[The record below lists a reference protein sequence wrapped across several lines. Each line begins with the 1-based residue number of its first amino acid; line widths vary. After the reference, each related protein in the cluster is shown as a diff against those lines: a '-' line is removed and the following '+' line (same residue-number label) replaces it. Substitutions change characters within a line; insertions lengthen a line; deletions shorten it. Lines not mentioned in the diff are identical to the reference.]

1 MYQCALRVQFPS
13 PRFAGIVEKSLAV
26 DAELRPDKVRRTSG
40 TDGATLVVNFE
51 ATELRMLRVAMSS
64 YYDMALVAVQTL
76 QEFAD

>member
-1 MYQCALRVQFPS
+1 M
-13 PRFAGIVEKSLAV
+13 
-26 DAELRPDKVRRTSG
+26 RRTSG